1 VTYQPKKGD
10 RVRVTYEGTVT
21 RVAGDEPVLRLET
34 GIWLNAEEAV
44 TVEKLADYNPE
55 PEWVNGDV
63 VKIGGWLPG
72 HWFNGSWRSAGG
84 GRHPFD
90 GGGGSAARF
99 SNYWQAGEVEILYKQ
114 DAERGGETS
123 GLDRGEVA

>member
-72 HWFNGSWRSAGG
+72 HWCNGSWRSADG

-99 SNYWQAGEVEILYKQ
+99 SNYWQAGEVEILYRQ
-114 DAERGGETS
+114 DAEKT
-123 GLDRGEVA
+123 A